1 LEELRVIL
9 VTGGTGFVGPRIV
22 HALRAADRPVRVL
35 ARRPERQGELR
46 AWGCE
51 VVQGDMADA
60 DSLRR
65 AVAGCEAVV
74 HLVAL
79 PPFSGEAAVERVMV
93 QGTASLLAAAG
104 EAGATRFVLMSALG
118 TSETTKDLAPYYR
131 GKWAMERQVEASG
144 LDHTI
149 FRPSFVFGRD
159 GGLLA
164 ALVRL
169 NRYSP
174 VTPVVSTRRL
184 QPIWVEDVAAFFAGS
199 LELGAKATGIWEL
212 GGPDVVSWAE
222 LNERIR
228 RMLGK
233 RRLAF
238 RLPTG
243 VLMAGAAVGEALPPF
258 RGGRAAVRMLEH
270 SDNVT
275 DIAPAVETFG
285 VKPITLEEQ
294 LRRAV

>member
-1 LEELRVIL
+1 MKVL
-9 VTGGTGFVGPRIV
+9 VTGGTGFVGPAVVQAIAAAGHDVR
-22 HALRAADRPVRVL
+22 ALVRE
-35 ARRPERQGELR
+35 PERGSKAAALGAEL
-46 AWGCE
+46 
-51 VVQGDMADA
+51 VQGDMTDA
-60 DSLRR
+60 ASLRI
-65 AVAGCEAVV
+65 AAQGVDAVV
-74 HLVAL
+74 HLVAIRQGRAEE
-79 PPFSGEAAVERVMV
+79 FQRVMV
-93 QGTASLLAAAG
+93 DGTRHLLAAAKEG
-104 EAGATRFVLMSALG
+104 GASRFVQMSALG
-118 TSETTKDLAPYYR
+118 TTEDTKDLVPYY
-131 GKWAMERQVEASG
+131 GAKWQQELDVKASG
-144 LDHTI
+144 LDHVI

-228 RMLGK
+228 RTLGK

-258 RGGRAAVRMLEH
+258 RGARAAVRMLEH